1 MWRGFGGSDVR
12 KPPGSWKVSDL
23 DISVDSDSQPAT
35 GASSGSDGPSRECT
49 AGGQRVALRLNLLVT
64 SAAPDPQ
71 PLNDWN
77 LLAPFGALMLQKKYY
92 GIDGHSQATVWT
104 HIRFNRI

>member
-1 MWRGFGGSDVR
+1 MAGARGSEAGVR

-23 DISVDSDSQPAT
+23 DISVDPDSLPAT

-64 SAAPDPQ
+64 RAAPDPQ
-71 PLNDWN
+71 PALQCYGLTKTIG
-77 LLAPFGALMLQKKYY
+77 LLSSHFRP
-92 GIDGHSQATVWT
+92 
-104 HIRFNRI
+104 